1 MLDLSLG
8 VLGFLVRAIIFVLD
22 IWDAIWRLEGF
33 APTVITGRLNTDP
46 EIKVPPDEA
55 TTTCC
60 SGHSKRISRFL
71 EALLKRRT
79 PLGIGGLGIGELEP
93 PPLLEPLSEPS
104 VDDFCATPLGAPP
117 NLSQTIGIGVILFA
131 LHCAAPNEL

>member
-1 MLDLSLG
+1 MLDFSLG

-22 IWDAIWRLEGF
+22 IWDAIWRLGGF

-93 PPLLEPLSEPS
+93 PPCISRIKTTAISPCTATKITKRLRLS
-104 VDDFCATPLGAPP
+104 
-117 NLSQTIGIGVILFA
+117 
-131 LHCAAPNEL
+131 